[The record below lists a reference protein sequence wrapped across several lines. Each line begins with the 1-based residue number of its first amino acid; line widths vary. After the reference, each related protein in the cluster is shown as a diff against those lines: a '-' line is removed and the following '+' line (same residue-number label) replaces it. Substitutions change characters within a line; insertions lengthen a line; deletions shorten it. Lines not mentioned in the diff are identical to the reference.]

1 MDSLK
6 FFISD
11 MDMPQDVSH
20 LPLEFMSSFLQML
33 LLLHY
38 SNLDGD
44 PEDDFR
50 PFIESTNSHFSE
62 GKSAV

>member
-11 MDMPQDVSH
+11 MDVPQDFSH

-33 LLLHY
+33 LLLNY
-38 SNLDGD
+38 SDLDGD

-50 PFIESTNSHFSE
+50 PFIEP
-62 GKSAV
+62 A